1 MAVVPLWVWA
11 ATAAAAAVGSVAMQV
26 SGQKQAAQGALV
38 QGQAQADASSY
49 QAQVARNN
57 AQTAENNAQYVL
69 RAGETDVT
77 NQNLKGRSRLGNV
90 KAEQAAS
97 GVDVNTGSAVK
108 VRSGEAAAVR
118 QDVLTTK
125 SNAEQK
131 AYGYRTT
138 ATSEEAQAGLDDR
151 AAAAA
156 LKGAQITAS
165 GYKYAEAGTIL
176 GGVSSLANK
185 WGGYTGGSGGNKTDG
200 LGLIEGEG

>member
-1 MAVVPLWVWA
+1 MCI
-11 ATAAAAAVGSVAMQV
+11 ATAALIIGSVATVAGVGIAV
-26 SGQKQAAQGALV
+26 SGQHAAAQGALV
-38 QGQAQADASSY
+38 QGQAQADASRY

-69 RAGETDVT
+69 RSGETDT
-77 NQNLKGRSRLGNV
+77 LNQNLKGRSRLGNV

-97 GVDVNTGSAVK
+97 GVDINTGSAVK
-108 VRSGEAAAVR
+108 VRSGEAMAAR

-151 AAAAA
+151 AASAA

-165 GYKYAEAGTIL
+165 GAKYAEAGTIL

-185 WGGYTGGSGGNKTDG
+185 WGGYTGGAGGNKTDG